1 MGVRIIVLHSGWVCT
16 CIVYGN
22 MQDACDKEGDYFE
35 NVRVFHGLLECGI
48 DCGDNGDEYVHRL
61 FVCVRVL

>member
-1 MGVRIIVLHSGWVCT
+1 MPVIKKVIISRTFACT
-16 CIVYGN
+16 T
-22 MQDACDKEGDYFE
+22 AC
-35 NVRVFHGLLECGI
+35 VFHGLLECEI